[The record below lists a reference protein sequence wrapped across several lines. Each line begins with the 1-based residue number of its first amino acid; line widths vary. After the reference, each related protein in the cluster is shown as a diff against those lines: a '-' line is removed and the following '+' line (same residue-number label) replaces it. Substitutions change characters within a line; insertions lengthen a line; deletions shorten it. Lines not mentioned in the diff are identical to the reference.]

1 MLRQV
6 IARVE
11 RLISPYC
18 VLTIVSRQHLLYA
31 QEEINDRPPET
42 VIAQPYEV
50 RRVCSWTERGEAGLE
65 PERTRRKET

>member
-18 VLTIVSRQHLLYA
+18 VLTIVSHQHLLYA
-31 QEEINDRPPET
+31 
-42 VIAQPYEV
+42 
-50 RRVCSWTERGEAGLE
+50 
-65 PERTRRKET
+65 